1 MKKFL
6 SFLKDLAQGLTFL
19 GGSEERDELNYT
31 IDEWQKDDS
40 EYLETFKDV
49 LARHR
54 ALMKIL
60 DDAGIELPSS

>member
-1 MKKFL
+1 MKGFL

-19 GGSEERDELNYT
+19 GVSKERDDLIYT
-31 IDEWQKDDS
+31 IDEWQQNDS
-40 EYLETFKDV
+40 EYFETFKDV